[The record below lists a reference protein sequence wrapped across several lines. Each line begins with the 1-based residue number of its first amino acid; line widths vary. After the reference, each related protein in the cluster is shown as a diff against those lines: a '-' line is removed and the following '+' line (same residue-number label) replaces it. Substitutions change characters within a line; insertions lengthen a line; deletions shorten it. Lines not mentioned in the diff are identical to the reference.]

1 MAAQDVASARAAE
14 QAAAKARRA
23 ERRAAAALAD
33 HDAAVQGRAWIG
45 VNLVATVVFVLTG
58 VLGAVAYQPLRS
70 SWEAWPATVVSLVLF
85 AGGCL
90 LFLMALLEGARRSRR
105 STFGVGGWFF
115 LSGGAADRAT
125 SWLLNGALG
134 VQVVVGVAVAAARPF
149 TALAFATL
157 VPVFGLAVNG
167 IWGAR
172 YGTFPDRAVES

>member
-1 MAAQDVASARAAE
+1 MAAQDVAAARAAE

-23 ERRAAAALAD
+23 ERRAAGHAQNEPL
-33 HDAAVQGRAWIG
+33 QGRGWIG
-45 VNLVATVVFVLTG
+45 VDLAATAVFVLTG
-58 VLGAVAYQPLRS
+58 ALGAVAYQPLRS

-85 AGGCL
+85 VGGCL
-90 LFLMALLEGARRSRR
+90 LFLVALLEGARRSRR

-115 LSGGAADRAT
+115 LSGDATDRAT

-167 IWGAR
+167 IWAAR
-172 YGTFPDRAVES
+172 YGTFPDRVVES

>member
-1 MAAQDVASARAAE
+1 MPAQDVASARAAE

-23 ERRAAAALAD
+23 ERRAADARRPAAPLE
-33 HDAAVQGRAWIG
+33 GRAWIG
-45 VNLVATVVFVLTG
+45 LDVVGTAVFVLTG
-58 VLGAVAYQPLRS
+58 ALGAIAYQPLKS

-85 AGGCL
+85 AGGCA
-90 LFLMALLEGARRSRR
+90 LFLLALFEGARRSRR
-105 STFGVGGWFF
+105 SVFGVGGWFF
-115 LSGGAADRAT
+115 LSGAADRRT

-134 VQVVVGVAVAAARPF
+134 VQVVVGIAVAAARPF

-172 YGTFPDRAVES
+172 YGTFPDRPEEG